1 MPIEKLKRFLD
12 EKGVKYVTISHSP
25 AYTAQGIAA
34 SAHVPGK
41 ELVKTVMVKLDGA
54 LAMAVTSAP
63 HRINLD
69 LLKAASGAAT
79 AELAKEQEFAER
91 FPTCDVGAMPP
102 FGNLY
107 EMAVYADET
116 LSADEEI
123 AFNAGAHT
131 ELIRMSY
138 TDFERLVQPCV
149 AKLTD

>member
-69 LLKAASGAAT
+69 LLKTASGAASV
-79 AELAKEQEFAER
+79 ELAKEQEFAER

-107 EMAVYADET
+107 EMAVYVDET

-138 TDFERLVQPCV
+138 NDFEGSSSRALRS
-149 AKLTD
+149 